1 MNNKGKNILIWHG
14 APTFSRTLI
23 HSGEKQGALV
33 VLEMKIIVQNQQI
46 LEYLNFDDF
55 DKILPKS
62 KSKLK
67 KSRNFGFSK
76 SKSKFRSNSSGF
88 PLSPQL

>member
-62 KSKLK
+62 KLK
-67 KSRNFGFSK
+67 KAEISVFRNRNRNFDPTL
-76 SKSKFRSNSSGF
+76 KF
-88 PLSPQL
+88 P